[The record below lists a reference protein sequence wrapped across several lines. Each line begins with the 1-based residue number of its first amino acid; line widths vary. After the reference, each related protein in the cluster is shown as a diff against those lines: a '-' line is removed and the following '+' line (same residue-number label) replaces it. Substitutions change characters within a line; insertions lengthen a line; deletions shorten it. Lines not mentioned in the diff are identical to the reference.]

1 MNTFCNSSWT
11 HVDGS
16 KCHLSRVN
24 SGALMANGTTKNMPE
39 WKKVTISYCHRNWN
53 HQRPVEL
60 QFNKKSI
67 RTAHTSGLCKNHCWI
82 KWKWE
87 INLAQDN
94 QSLFS
99 LIGGF
104 KHPTDIQIEDFKTKC
119 IERGVGT
126 FQVEIQ
132 FDIHRVEP
140 MGEESKTRM
149 Y

>member
-1 MNTFCNSSWT
+1 MSMVLNVIYLELILVLRWPTIQPRICQ
-11 HVDGS
+11 
-16 KCHLSRVN
+16 
-24 SGALMANGTTKNMPE
+24 SGKRSPS
-39 WKKVTISYCHRNWN
+39 SYCHRNWN

-60 QFNKKSI
+60 QFNRKDPYAPLTPPDSAKIIVGLNGSGKSTLLKTI
-67 RTAHTSGLCKNHCWI
+67 NHF
-82 KWKWE
+82 
-87 INLAQDN
+87 
-94 QSLFS
+94 FS

-140 MGEESKTRM
+140 MGGREQDPYVLKFPRS